1 VEAGEGG
8 GVSGA
13 SAGDDF
19 VDAEFDFG
27 EGEVFVVAGVVG
39 EDATGD
45 GGDGGDGFEGCGSAG
60 GGDGDVSGFAAVA
73 GVAAAEGAVDEE
85 SGAEAGA
92 AGEVDEVA
100 GAGVFS
106 EAVFGEDGVVGVV
119 ADFDGES
126 GAAECVDEFGGE
138 VDVTPVEGGDEA
150 GSAVGVDESG
160 EGDAEAE
167 DLAAVVFDAGDDAA
181 DECGDGGDGAGG

>member
-1 VEAGEGG
+1 MP
-8 GVSGA
+8 
-13 SAGDDF
+13 
-19 VDAEFDFG
+19 
-27 EGEVFVVAGVVG
+27 
-39 EDATGD
+39 
-45 GGDGGDGFEGCGSAG
+45 
-60 GGDGDVSGFAAVA
+60 GFAAVA

-119 ADFDGES
+119 ADFDGA

-150 GSAVGVDESG
+150 GWPSG
-160 EGDAEAE
+160 STSPGGRRRGRG
-167 DLAAVVFDAGDDAA
+167 LGGRRVRCGDDAA